1 MDGSPLSADQVI
13 LNANI
18 ITIDPKRPE
27 AEALA
32 ILHGRF
38 IAVGNDPINPSGFD
52 PRRLRGWM
60 PRLQMAPRPTCAA
73 PTQFR

>member
-1 MDGSPLSADQVI
+1 MDGSTISADQVI

-18 ITIDPKRPE
+18 ITIDSERPE

-38 IAVGNDPINPSGFD
+38 IVVGNNQDIAVLIGQD
-52 PRRLRGWM
+52 
-60 PRLQMAPRPTCAA
+60 
-73 PTQFR
+73 TQVDLSRKTVLT